1 MVAVEG
7 WGWGSMECV
16 PEGDAVE
23 ILSDLVEFAERNWPR
38 ACAGTDYSDITV
50 FSGRF
55 PEVNC

>member
-1 MVAVEG
+1 
-7 WGWGSMECV
+7 MECV